1 VSDYMLNG
9 SPMLRRFIVS
19 WLRSVIRQTPS
30 FANGASS
37 AASSPFDHAA
47 TTASATAYLATASNL
62 SPKSSS
68 SATNTDT
75 DQCMRWALELLV
87 SQLHAPLSLAAAS
100 GSGSHTKSAV
110 DGNSDSVNQ
119 TATDDEST
127 DPQLCEENAIAV
139 SALSVLD
146 EVTRFSTHALHLLIE
161 LQPSFAA
168 AAVAPHAHRLMM
180 RFASTASGTVCHTSR
195 A

>member
-1 VSDYMLNG
+1 
-9 SPMLRRFIVS
+9 MLRRFIVS
-19 WLRSVIRQTPS
+19 WLRAVIRQTPS

-37 AASSPFDHAA
+37 ASSSPFDHAA
-47 TTASATAYLATASNL
+47 ATASATAYLAAASNFA
-62 SPKSSS
+62 PQSSS
-68 SATNTDT
+68 SSSSSDADT

-100 GSGSHTKSAV
+100 GSGSHITSHA
-110 DGNSDSVNQ
+110 DGNSDGAHQ
-119 TATDDEST
+119 TADDEST

-168 AAVAPHAHRLMM
+168 PAVAPHAHRLMM
-180 RFASTASGTVCHTSR
+180 RFASTASGTIIATFSLQIC
-195 A
+195 